1 MPFRPKIEA
10 AFGEFSEDLNRI
22 SFREVTIMSNE
33 DKGNGLTRRAFIK
46 SVGLGGLAATGLD
59 AARAMA
65 GQEQGEGKASSVP
78 KRRLGKT
85 GVDVSILCLGG
96 MFDTLNNQLLL
107 RQAYN
112 WGVTFWDTAEGY
124 GNGMSEEGFGRF
136 FTRNPEARKEIFLV
150 TKTRPGEPAKMTGS
164 LDASLKKLQTD
175 NVDLFFCHAIGALS
189 DIGEPIKEWASQMK
203 KAGKIRFFGFS
214 THTNM
219 EDCLLAAAKVDWVD
233 AVMFT
238 YNFRL
243 MHTTKMKEAVEACVK
258 AGIGLVAMKTQ
269 GGGPVKAESEAELQ
283 LVGKLLD
290 RGFTD
295 KQAKLKAVW
304 EEPNIASICSQMPS
318 LTILSA
324 NVAAARDL
332 KALARSDLEML
343 DRYAMETCAGYCA
356 GCGHICQAAV
366 GGAVPVSDV
375 MRSLMYYRE
384 YGDQDLARKVFT
396 SLPDI
401 ARSQL
406 TQVDYAEAE
415 KACPQKLAIS
425 RLMEEASQ
433 LLA

>member
-1 MPFRPKIEA
+1 M
-10 AFGEFSEDLNRI
+10 SDL
-22 SFREVTIMSNE
+22 
-33 DKGNGLTRRAFIK
+33 DKQNGLTRRTFIK

-59 AARAMA
+59 ATRAVA
-65 GQEQGEGKASSVP
+65 APEQGEGKASSVP

-96 MFDTLNNQLLL
+96 MFDTLNNQLML

-136 FTRNPEARKEIFLV
+136 FSRNPEARKEIFVV
-150 TKTRPGEPAKMTGS
+150 TKTRAGAPAKMTES
-164 LDASLKKLQTD
+164 LEASLKKLHTD
-175 NVDLFFCHAIGALS
+175 NVDLFFCHGIGSLS
-189 DIGEPIKEWASQMK
+189 DIGEPVTEWASQMK

-219 EDCLLAAAKVDWVD
+219 EDCLLAAAKVNWVD
-233 AVMFT
+233 AAMFT

-243 MHTTKMKEAVEACVK
+243 MHTPKMKEAVDACVK

-283 LVGKLLD
+283 LVGKLLE

-343 DRYAMETCAGYCA
+343 DRYAVETCAGYCA
-356 GCGHICQAAV
+356 GCGYICQAAV
-366 GGAVPVSDV
+366 GGVVPVSDV
-375 MRSLMYYRE
+375 MRSLMYYRD
-384 YGDQDLARKVFT
+384 YGDRDLARQVFAGL
-396 SLPDI
+396 SDI
-401 ARSQL
+401 VRSQL
-406 TQVDYAEAE
+406 TRVDYAKAE
-415 KACPQKLAIS
+415 RACPQGLAIAS
-425 RLMEEASQ
+425 LMKEASQ